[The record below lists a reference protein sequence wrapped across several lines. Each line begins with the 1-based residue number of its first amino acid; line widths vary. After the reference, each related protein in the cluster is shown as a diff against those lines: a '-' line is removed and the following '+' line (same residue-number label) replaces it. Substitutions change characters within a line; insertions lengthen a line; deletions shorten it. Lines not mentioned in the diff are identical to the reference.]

1 MLTAISGGVGGAKL
15 ALGLARALP
24 ACELTVVVNTA
35 DDLRWH
41 GLYVAPDLDTTLYT
55 LAGLADP
62 AAGWGLAGDTTAA
75 LDALAG
81 FGFEPWFHVGDR
93 DLATHIARTEWLDAG
108 MRYTEVV
115 GRLAVALGVQS
126 RVLPMS
132 DRPVRT
138 IVHTAEGDL
147 EFQEYFVRR
156 RAEVAITGITFAG
169 ADDAPPSADVLEALA
184 DAETIILA
192 PSNPFVSIGPLL
204 ALPGF
209 RQQLRQGPAPVVAV
223 SPIVGGR
230 ALKGPAERMLRELGH
245 EVSALEVARLYA
257 DFLDGFVLDIAN
269 REAAP
274 AVEALGLRALV
285 TQTVM
290 STLDDKK
297 RLASEVAAFGRSLSR
312 RRPSTGE

>member
-1 MLTAISGGVGGAKL
+1 MLTVLSGGVGGAKL
-15 ALGLARALP
+15 VLGLARAVP

-35 DDLRWH
+35 DDLHWH

-62 AAGWGLAGDTTAA
+62 SAGWGLAGDTTVA

-81 FGFEPWFHVGDR
+81 FGFEPWFRVGDR

-115 GRLAVALGVQS
+115 ERLAAALGVQS

-138 IVHTAEGDL
+138 VVHTAEGDL
-147 EFQEYFVRR
+147 EFQEYFLRR
-156 RAEVAITGITFAG
+156 RAEVAITGIAFAG
-169 ADDAPPSADVLEALA
+169 AEDAPPSPDVLEALA
-184 DAETIILA
+184 DAEAIVIA
-192 PSNPFVSIGPLL
+192 PSNPFVSVGPLL

-209 RQQLRQGPAPVVAV
+209 REQLRQGPAPVVAV
-223 SPIVGGR
+223 SPIVSGR
-230 ALKGPAERMLRELGH
+230 ALKGPAARMLHELGH
-245 EVSALEVARLYA
+245 AASALEVARLYA
-257 DFLDGFVLDIAN
+257 DFLDGFVLDVADG
-269 REAAP
+269 EAAP
-274 AVEALGLRALV
+274 AVEALGPRVLV

-290 STLDDKK
+290 STLEDKK
-297 RLASEVAAFGRSLSR
+297 RLASEVVAFGRSLSR
-312 RRPSTGE
+312 RP